1 MIFDDSKFSYN
12 NDNIIEIFSLNIK
25 LNIYLRDNI
34 EEVLKDYSNPD
45 LVPFKP
51 KGGYEFT
58 DKSNY
63 NEGIGIYHTH
73 LNRLEGKLWVLIW
86 YFKENNS
93 NYYDIIFEVMIHPTD
108 NYNQVLNDIKN
119 DKLTINPNTWKNFSE
134 KLRIMRFKNF
144 VYL

>member
-1 MIFDDSKFSYN
+1 MFEIHNFGYN
-12 NDNIIEIFSLNIK
+12 IDNINEIISLNTK
-25 LNIYLRDNI
+25 LLLHLRKNIN
-34 EEVLKDYSNPD
+34 EVLIDYSNPN
-45 LVPFKP
+45 LGPFKP